1 MEHGEIFLGA
11 SRAGN
16 LEGLV
21 HRDRVSQLGQLS
33 MLAPG
38 SLGPEKAHQLQT
50 HLQVPGFTWE
60 AEVRAL
66 NTLSK
71 SCEGRA
77 GVVGIPAFAPFISV
91 GSPDFPGPRLGF
103 IKAI

>member
-1 MEHGEIFLGA
+1 MAA
-11 SRAGN
+11 SGAGN

-38 SLGPEKAHQLQT
+38 SFGLEKAHQLQT
-50 HLQVPGFTWE
+50 HLQVSGFTWE
-60 AEVRAL
+60 AEARAL
-66 NTLSK
+66 HTLSK
-71 SCEGRA
+71 SYEGRV

-91 GSPDFPGPRLGF
+91 GGPDLPGPPRGF